1 MTTKFLSAKEL
12 IAAINADAAEGLIA
26 LDNENDYSPEC
37 KAKLV
42 GEFSA
47 GMPVIKVEPN
57 EKGEHKLTID
67 DMNAVDKYRA
77 NFHEALGTITAPLIA
92 AKAKADPEIGAME
105 VKLQVGDTTFS
116 TAFARPTGDAPTQ
129 KELAASIGFGYS
141 TTKSKA
147 LEGKIRKEFAKAWLE
162 ADDEEEGDDE

>member
-1 MTTKFLSAKEL
+1 MTTKFLSAKDL
-12 IAAINADAAEGLIA
+12 IAAINADAAKPVVLDEEHAYSKDTEEHLI
-26 LDNENDYSPEC
+26 S
-37 KAKLV
+37 
-42 GEFSA
+42 EFSA

-57 EKGEHKLTID
+57 DKGEHKLTID

-105 VKLQVGDTTFS
+105 VKLQVGETTFS
-116 TAFARPTGDAPTQ
+116 TAFARPTGDNPSQ

-141 TTKSKA
+141 TVKNKG
-147 LEGKIRKEFAKAWLE
+147 LEGKVRKEFAKAWLE
-162 ADDEEEGDDE
+162 ADEEEDGDDE